1 MAHAVDL
8 CWRQD
13 MEGQELPPIKSSVVT
28 AGVNTAQC
36 MPESGFY
43 RKLNGKMKEKFS
55 CEYNIIYI

>member
-1 MAHAVDL
+1 
-8 CWRQD
+8 